1 MKDTTIINHSF
12 TNQVKS
18 ITGAQAL
25 DSCLDPIIKTSV
37 VGGRCLVEAHC
48 SDLRNTECMADK
60 DLRCS
65 TGERSYDFRRLIYDI
80 SLKYGSKY
88 LMFTS
93 HNTHDS

>member
-1 MKDTTIINHSF
+1 M
-12 TNQVKS
+12 KS

-65 TGERSYDFRRLIYDI
+65 TGERS
-80 SLKYGSKY
+80 
-88 LMFTS
+88 
-93 HNTHDS
+93 

>member
-1 MKDTTIINHSF
+1 M
-12 TNQVKS
+12 KS

-48 SDLRNTECMADK
+48 SDLQHTECGADK

-65 TGERSYDFRRLIYDI
+65 TGESEEAFLILRF
-80 SLKYGSKY
+80 SSKHGY
-88 LMFTS
+88 
-93 HNTHDS
+93 

>member
-1 MKDTTIINHSF
+1 MGENYIQSSI
-12 TNQVKS
+12 QVKS

-65 TGERSYDFRRLIYDI
+65 TGERAS
-80 SLKYGSKY
+80 GSPC
-88 LMFTS
+88 L
-93 HNTHDS
+93 DSK